1 MIIVS
6 KYLVP
11 RGYLGLTIFPFV
23 FLKRK
28 ALRHNAVLINHER
41 IHLKQQLELFI
52 LPFYVFYSV
61 EFFVKFM
68 VYRHWH
74 LAYKN
79 ISFEREAYANESNFH
94 YLKQRRFW
102 NFLKYI
108 RINDFS
114 VKQEHKRTH

>member
-11 RGYLGLTIFPFV
+11 KGYSGLTLFPFV
-23 FLKRK
+23 FLKQK
-28 ALRHNAVLINHER
+28 GLKHDAILINHER

-61 EFFVKFM
+61 EFFIKLM
-68 VYRHWH
+68 VYKNWH

-79 ISFEREAYANESNFH
+79 ISFEREAYANESNLQ

-102 NFLKYI
+102 HFLKYI

-114 VKQEHKRTH
+114 VKQKYKRTH